1 MFTIF
6 FIILKLTHS
15 LLLSWFWV
23 ILAFVID
30 VMINREYNSLKQ
42 RIYELEDKYEKHVNS
57 NEDESIY

>member
-42 RIYELEDKYEKHVNS
+42 RIYELEDKYEQHVNS
-57 NEDESIY
+57 NEDKSIY